1 MTSSKFLS
9 LSSNTTGTTWNTFQ
23 SVTPATVLHVLNN
36 TGTTISFRRT
46 GDTSA
51 EFQLPTG
58 IAWSFRGLTDSA
70 QMQMRR
76 TDLSNSSVTVY
87 SEVEFENF
95 S

>member
-9 LSSNTTGTTWNTFQ
+9 LSSNTTGTTWNSFP

-36 TGTTISFRRT
+36 TGTTLSFRRS

-58 IAWSFRGLTDSA
+58 IAWSFRGITDSS
-70 QMQMRR
+70 QIQMRR
-76 TDLSNSSVTVY
+76 TDTSNSSVTAY
-87 SEVEFENF
+87 AEVEFEYF

>member
-1 MTSSKFLS
+1 MTNSKFLS
-9 LSSNTTGTTWNTFQ
+9 LSSNTTGSTWNSFS

-36 TGTTISFRRT
+36 SGTTLSFRRS

-58 IAWSFRGLTDSA
+58 IAWSFRGITDSA
-70 QMQMRR
+70 QLQMRR

-87 SEVEFENF
+87 AEVEFEHF

>member
-9 LSSNTTGTTWNTFQ
+9 LSSNTTGSTWNSFP
-23 SVTPATVLHVLNN
+23 SVNPATVLHVLNN
-36 TGTTISFRRT
+36 TGTTLSFRRS

-58 IAWSFRGLTDSA
+58 IAWSFRGITDSA
-70 QMQMRR
+70 QIQMRR
-76 TDLSNSSVTVY
+76 TDVDNTSVTAY
-87 SEVEFENF
+87 AEVEFEYF